1 MRLEG
6 EAWAKR
12 FRTFEREAF
21 RLETL
26 PQYLVPHE
34 RDLFAEFQANGTIP
48 VMADDPGGWLE
59 TIRDANARGA
69 HMRRVHV
76 ITEPLSDYLRFEFA
90 AYYVPNTAAG
100 EEIRILDLGQTG
112 PLDLPTFDY
121 WCFDETDVV
130 HMLYETDG
138 TQTGRELLD
147 SPNLGQYLTWRD
159 LAWRHAIPFREY
171 WNARP

>member
-26 PQYLVPHE
+26 PQYLVPQE
-34 RDLFAEFQANGTIP
+34 RDQFDEFKANGTVP
-48 VMADDPGGWLE
+48 VMADEPGGWLE
-59 TIRDANARGA
+59 TIRNATARGA

-76 ITEPLSDYLRFEFA
+76 VTEPLSDYLRFECT

-100 EEIRILDLGQTG
+100 EDIRILDLGRTG
-112 PLDLPTFDY
+112 PLDLPSFDY
-121 WCFDETDVV
+121 WAFDEIDIV
-130 HMLYETDG
+130 HMHYEPDG

-147 SPNLGQYLTWRD
+147 TPDLSQYLAWRD
-159 LAWRHAIPFREY
+159 LAWKHATPFREY
-171 WNARP
+171 WDARP